1 MCDSGGLPFGLVAV
15 GVFFLLLVMVETA
28 DFVCKISMYLTN
40 WIKRLLGYFISGSYS
55 VNVQ

>member
-40 WIKRLLGYFISGSYS
+40 WIKRLLGYFISGSY
-55 VNVQ
+55 